1 VPLDFTAIDFET
13 ANSST
18 ASACAVG
25 MARVRAGVVVETAG
39 WLIRPPFPH
48 DRFFEI
54 NTRIHG
60 IREQDVVDAPTW
72 AQQLPDV
79 VAFIGGDIA
88 IAHNA
93 GFDMSVIRRACE
105 ATGTPCPD
113 LVYACTVQMSRR
125 TYDIPSHRL
134 PAAAAA
140 AGYTGFVHHE
150 ATADAVA
157 CAHIAIDA
165 ARRAGAHD
173 IATLAETLGVRLGR
187 LEGFAAAT
195 ETVLS

>member
-1 VPLDFTAIDFET
+1 
-13 ANSST
+13 
-18 ASACAVG
+18 
-25 MARVRAGVVVETAG
+25 TAG

-72 AQQLPDV
+72 AEQLPDLC
-79 VAFIGGDIA
+79 AFIGDDVA

-105 ATGTPCPD
+105 ATGTACPD
-113 LVYACTVQMSRR
+113 LTYACTVQVSRR

-140 AGYTGFVHHE
+140 AGYAGFVHHE
-150 ATADAVA
+150 AVADAVA

-165 ARRAGAHD
+165 ARRAAAPD
-173 IATLAETLGVRLGR
+173 ITSLAEALGVRLGR
-187 LEGFAAAT
+187 LEGFAAAA
-195 ETVLS
+195 ETIFA

>member
-1 VPLDFTAIDFET
+1 MSLDFTAIDFET
-13 ANSST
+13 ANSSN

-25 MARVRAGVVVETAG
+25 LARVRDGAIVATAG

-72 AQQLPDV
+72 AGQLSGLCE
-79 VAFIGGDIA
+79 FIGDDVA
-88 IAHNA
+88 VAHNA

-105 ATGTPCPD
+105 ATGTACPD
-113 LVYACTVQMSRR
+113 LTYACTVQVSRR
-125 TYDIPSHRL
+125 TYDIPTHRL

-140 AGYTGFVHHE
+140 AGYAGFVHHE
-150 ATADAVA
+150 AVADAVA

-165 ARRAGAHD
+165 ARRAAAPD
-173 IATLAETLGVRLGR
+173 ITSLAEALGVRLGR
-187 LEGFAAAT
+187 LEGFAAAA
-195 ETVLS
+195 ETIFA

>member
-1 VPLDFTAIDFET
+1 MSLDFTAIDFET
-13 ANSST
+13 ANSSN

-25 MARVRAGVVVETAG
+25 LARVRDGHIVETAG

-72 AQQLPDV
+72 AEQLPDLI
-79 VAFIGGDIA
+79 AFIGEDVA
-88 IAHNA
+88 VAHNA
-93 GFDMSVIRRACE
+93 GFDMGVIRRACE
-105 ATGTPCPD
+105 ATGTACPD
-113 LVYACTVQMSRR
+113 LRYACTVQISRR

-140 AGYTGFVHHE
+140 AGYAGFVHHE
-150 ATADAVA
+150 AVADAVA

-165 ARRAGAHD
+165 TRRAEASD
-173 IATLAETLGVRLGR
+173 LTSLADALGVRLGR
-187 LEGFAAAT
+187 LEGFAAAA
-195 ETVLS
+195 ETIFV